1 MMRVAVVIMALMIV
15 TLMIVTFMI
24 MVCMIMLVVVMGMAP
39 VHYRK
44 YSRLDR
50 SPAARALGHKV
61 CDPRPVRYRGYMG
74 S

>member
-1 MMRVAVVIMALMIV
+1 MVVMTVMIV
-15 TLMIVTFMI
+15 ALMIVTFMI
-24 MVCMIMLVVVMGMAP
+24 MVCMIMLVVVMGMVP

-50 SPAARALGHKV
+50 SPAARALRHKV